1 VKIRLSLEADR
12 PSSRLLALLCAI
24 GLTAVASAEPEPER
38 LEGGDFA
45 VGRALV
51 AERPGSLQSV
61 LLDYDVYRRSVEP
74 ELADL
79 RVFDASGKPVPYAI
93 RRRLP
98 GTSAEAEFRPL
109 PLFQLELGSSV
120 AKHTGEGIA
129 VDGYR
134 IDAELSASGA
144 ILRVHRSD
152 RQAASPERPAGW
164 LLDASGLERAIVGL
178 EFSLGAQADD
188 FVSRLRLESSDD
200 LARFVEVDADLA
212 LARLVQGGH
221 RIDRTDFEIPRTRAR
236 YLRITPI
243 DTRPGA
249 ELLGV
254 RARLAPK
261 RSKRERFRHTIA
273 GRFDPERPEVVLFD
287 LEASAPIEVVQVLL
301 DEPNSIVEG
310 RLESAS
316 SADGPWR
323 VRQSGVFYYLEKG
336 GSLRNPP
343 AQRHASRDRHWRL
356 VTSSRGGGLLGEPPS
371 LELLWRP
378 EQLLYIE
385 RGSGPSLLA
394 VGRAGTFDGSFAP
407 AHLLQMGVQTSGR
420 LEADLPEA
428 SARLGPEKVLAGE
441 AVLRLEELVPWRSYA
456 LWALLLTSVGVV
468 LGLSIRLIRSPES

>member
-1 VKIRLSLEADR
+1 
-12 PSSRLLALLCAI
+12 
-24 GLTAVASAEPEPER
+24 
-38 LEGGDFA
+38 
-45 VGRALV
+45 
-51 AERPGSLQSV
+51 
-61 LLDYDVYRRSVEP
+61 
-74 ELADL
+74 L
-79 RVFDASGKPVPYAI
+79 RVFDARGKPVPYAI

-98 GTSAEAEFRPL
+98 SSDAQAEFHPL
-109 PLFQLELGSSV
+109 PVFRLEPGSRG
-120 AKHTGEGIA
+120 ANGTGEGIS

-144 ILRVHRSD
+144 ILSVHSGD
-152 RQAASPERPAGW
+152 RRAASDGRAAGW
-164 LLDASGLERAIVGL
+164 LLDTSGLERAIVGL
-178 EFSLGAQADD
+178 EFSLDARGGD

-261 RSKRERFRHTIA
+261 RSKPERFRHTIA

-287 LEASAPIEVVQVLL
+287 LEASAPLEGVQVLL

-316 SADGPWR
+316 SPDGPWR
-323 VRQSGVFYYLEKG
+323 VRQSGVYYFFEKG

-343 AQRHASRDRHWRL
+343 AEQHGSRDRHWRL

-371 LELLWRP
+371 LELVWRP

-385 RGSGPSLLA
+385 RGSQPSLLA
-394 VGRAGTFDGSFAP
+394 VGRAGTFDGSFAS
-407 AHLLQMGVQTSGR
+407 AHLTQMSVRMGGQDET
-420 LEADLPEA
+420 DLPEA
-428 SARLGPEKVLAGE
+428 SARLGPERVLAGE
-441 AVLRLEELVPWRSYA
+441 AVLQLEQLVPWRSYA

-468 LGLSIRLIRSPES
+468 LGLSIRLIRSAES

>member
-1 VKIRLSLEADR
+1 MWR
-12 PSSRLLALLCAI
+12 
-24 GLTAVASAEPEPER
+24 T
-38 LEGGDFA
+38 
-45 VGRALV
+45 
-51 AERPGSLQSV
+51 
-61 LLDYDVYRRSVEP
+61 
-74 ELADL
+74 
-79 RVFDASGKPVPYAI
+79 
-93 RRRLP
+93 
-98 GTSAEAEFRPL
+98 
-109 PLFQLELGSSV
+109 
-120 AKHTGEGIA
+120 HTGEEIS

-144 ILRVHRSD
+144 ILSVHRSD
-152 RQAASPERPAGW
+152 RRAASHGRAAGW
-164 LLDASGLERAIVGL
+164 LLDTSGLESAIVGL
-178 EFSLGAQADD
+178 ELSLDAQGGD

-261 RSKRERFRHTIA
+261 RSKPERFRHTIA

-287 LEASAPIEVVQVLL
+287 LEASAPLEGVQVLL

-316 SADGPWR
+316 SPDGPWR
-323 VRQSGVFYYLEKG
+323 VRQSGVYLFLRKG
-336 GSLRNPP
+336 AVRFAIPP
-343 AQRHASRDRHWRL
+343 PQQHGSRDRHWRL

-371 LELLWRP
+371 LELVWRP

-385 RGSGPSLLA
+385 RGSQPSLLA

-407 AHLLQMGVQTSGR
+407 THLTADECANGWPG

-428 SARLGPEKVLAGE
+428 SARLGPERVLAGE

-468 LGLSIRLIRSPES
+468 LGLSIRLIRSAES